1 MSQEPPKISFP
12 DFISAFPPIELP
24 ITLTDETIH
33 LFNKTNPPFPAP
45 MVEQYLIPLEQGE
58 IDEYTE
64 FVPCFSISDTY
75 DFLAVVYWKGGLM
88 NHQYIMAT
96 FTKKAELID
105 KRVIAGTFSDNELLV
120 TSVATIDPDWEILIV
135 SGKQPAQEKFKF
147 DATKSTRQ
155 RLEILP
161 EGKIINMQ

>member
-1 MSQEPPKISFP
+1 
-12 DFISAFPPIELP
+12 
-24 ITLTDETIH
+24 
-33 LFNKTNPPFPAP
+33 
-45 MVEQYLIPLEQGE
+45 
-58 IDEYTE
+58 
-64 FVPCFSISDTY
+64 
-75 DFLAVVYWKGGLM
+75 
-88 NHQYIMAT
+88 
-96 FTKKAELID
+96 LID

>member
-1 MSQEPPKISFP
+1 MDQKPIPIPFP

-33 LFNKTNPPFPAP
+33 LFNKNNPPFPTP

-58 IDEYTE
+58 VDEYTE
-64 FVPCFSISDTY
+64 FVPCFSISDTHE
-75 DFLAVVYWKGGLM
+75 FLAVVYWKGGLM
-88 NHQYIMAT
+88 NHQYILAT
-96 FTKKAELID
+96 FSKKAELID

-135 SGKQPAQEKFKF
+135 SGKQPAREKFKF

-155 RLEILP
+155 QLEILP
-161 EGKIINMQ
+161 EGKIINLE